1 MVSFGPGKKKKDV
14 FLVLSQLWDKEK
26 KIFFFFYLILF
37 CNCVFLFVC
46 LLIFICSCLLLS
58 ASVHICFFLSFFVLL
73 TLKKLEQ
80 VYNPSKTSECYSS
93 QDGMPVHHMV
103 VLI

>member
-1 MVSFGPGKKKKDV
+1 MVSFGLG
-14 FLVLSQLWDKEK
+14 EK
-26 KIFFFFYLILF
+26 KERCFFGLVTSVGQRKKFFNLILF

>member
-1 MVSFGPGKKKKDV
+1 MRKMVSFGLGKKKKDV

-26 KIFFFFYLILF
+26 KFFFFYLILF

-73 TLKKLEQ
+73 TITKLKQ
-80 VYNPSKTSECYSS
+80 VYSLSKAS
-93 QDGMPVHHMV
+93 
-103 VLI
+103 

>member
-1 MVSFGPGKKKKDV
+1 MRKMVSFGLGKKKKDV

-58 ASVHICFFLSFFVLL
+58 ASVHICFFLSLFALL
-73 TLKKLEQ
+73 TMTKLKK
-80 VYNPSKTSECYSS
+80 VYILSKTR
-93 QDGMPVHHMV
+93 
-103 VLI
+103 I

>member
-1 MVSFGPGKKKKDV
+1 MVSFWLGKKKKDV
-14 FLVLSQLWDKEK
+14 WSCHECGTK
-26 KIFFFFYLILF
+26 KKFCLFCFFFFNLILF

-73 TLKKLEQ
+73 TITKLKQ
-80 VYNPSKTSECYSS
+80 VYSLSKAS
-93 QDGMPVHHMV
+93 
-103 VLI
+103 

>member
-1 MVSFGPGKKKKDV
+1 MVSLGLGKKKKDV

-26 KIFFFFYLILF
+26 NFFFFYLILF
-37 CNCVFLFVC
+37 CNCVFLFVY

-73 TLKKLEQ
+73 TITKLKQ
-80 VYNPSKTSECYSS
+80 VYSLSKAS
-93 QDGMPVHHMV
+93 
-103 VLI
+103 